1 MTQIK
6 NNINT
11 YADLTAYNADYLN
24 KEYPNISY
32 IQASDEVLWNKYDPD
47 HIVCVYNVTS
57 TSEATKLLDRSIS
70 ITYQIIDGVQ
80 QQSVQT
86 TYTFDT
92 LGEHIVKYKING
104 TNVGYIFEGCT
115 SIVSATIPE
124 GVTYIQERLF
134 RNCTGL
140 TSIIIPNS
148 VTSMDI
154 NAFYNCP
161 VQELYEGLYY
171 VGDYIVGAYYTKLTT
186 YAIKDNT
193 KLMCRRLFNGKNTT
207 TKITLN
213 NRITKLDDYTFM
225 GCSAL
230 TSVGS
235 VGSGASLEIPNNVT
249 TISNNVFQNCT
260 GLTNITIPNSVTSI
274 GASAFYGCTGLTSVT
289 VEATTPPTLGTQV
302 FDNTNNCPIYVPAES
317 VNAYKAAANWSTYAS
332 RIQAIPNS

>member
-11 YADLTAYNADYLN
+11 YADLTAYNADLN

-32 IQASDEVLWNKYDPD
+32 IQASYEVKWNKYDPD
-47 HIVCVYNVTS
+47 HIFCVYDVTS
-57 TSEATKLLDRSIS
+57 TSEATTLLKASGG

-92 LGEHIVKYKING
+92 LGEHIVKYKVSG
-104 TNVGYIFEGCT
+104 TEIGSYFENCT
-115 SIVSATIPE
+115 ALVSATIPE
-124 GVTYIQERLF
+124 GITYLRERLF
-134 RNCTGL
+134 KDCRNL

-171 VGDYIVGAYYTKLTT
+171 VGDYIVGIYYQKLTT

-213 NRITKLDDYTFM
+213 NRITKLDDYTFL

-230 TSVGS
+230 TSVGT

-249 TISNNVFQNCT
+249 TISRNVFQNCT
-260 GLTNITIPNSVTSI
+260 GLTSVTIPNSVTSI
-274 GASAFYGCTGLTSVT
+274 DTYAFGGCTGLTSIT
-289 VEATTPPTLGTQV
+289 FEATTPPTLGTQV

-317 VNAYKAAANWSTYAS
+317 VDAYKAATNWSTYAS